1 MRKTETYPWDPVD
14 YLETREDMVAYL
26 DAALE
31 DGDAKLIAAVL
42 GDIARAKGMGE
53 VMDDRGLTG
62 DGGLELATFVRVTQ
76 ALGFRLGVA
85 DSVGGSTE

>member
-1 MRKTETYPWDPVD
+1 MRKTETFPWDPVD

-42 GDIARAKGMGE
+42 GDIARARGMNQIAVDE
-53 VMDDRGLTG
+53 ALTQE
-62 DGGLELATFVRVTQ
+62 DGLEFATVLKVTQ
-76 ALGFRLGVA
+76 ALGFRLRAA
-85 DSVGGSTE
+85 DSLAGGRE